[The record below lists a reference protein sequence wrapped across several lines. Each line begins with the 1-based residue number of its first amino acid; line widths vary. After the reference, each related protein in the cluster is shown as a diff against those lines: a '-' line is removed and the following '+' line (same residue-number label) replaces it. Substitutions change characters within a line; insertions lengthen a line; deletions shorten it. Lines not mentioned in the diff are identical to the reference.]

1 MHHMETLST
10 GVQSL
15 WLFVYWY
22 SLNREMN
29 FATLRAPTSHGNLIS
44 LMATSVILLKQPSSL
59 WWFLRQLGLVPIS
72 QNHWKIPFWSILRDR
87 SHNKKQVFSMLSL
100 RCETGCFT
108 SKMTHFDTD
117 RCIFVVPS
125 LKLTVRTWITGVG
138 RGVSFWEGLQPGG
151 IPFKN
156 ELLRKTLW
164 TMIFFVGRGK
174 DPPLKRPIFRTEK
187 HRVFKH

>member
-1 MHHMETLST
+1 MNLDAPPCCEYHYMCIGKTWYFSQYFWPASDRPRCIHAGNWIWLMHHMETLST

-59 WWFLRQLGLVPIS
+59 WWFLLGHLGLVPIS
-72 QNHWKIPFWSILRDR
+72 QNPWKIPFWSILRDR
-87 SHNKKQVFSMLSL
+87 SPQKCRFSQCYLWDVS
-100 RCETGCFT
+100 GCFT

-125 LKLTVRTWITGVG
+125 LKLT
-138 RGVSFWEGLQPGG
+138 
-151 IPFKN
+151 
-156 ELLRKTLW
+156 
-164 TMIFFVGRGK
+164 
-174 DPPLKRPIFRTEK
+174 
-187 HRVFKH
+187 